1 MRDLRSAALEAES
14 FELKCGALWVM
25 DNGTE
30 TMSLLF
36 CLLAPGF
43 LYETSPGRNSEPQ
56 NFEGSFH
63 LTESFF
69 SK

>member
-36 CLLAPGF
+36 CLLSSVFCLLSSVFCLLSSGF
-43 LYETSPGRNSEPQ
+43 GL
-56 NFEGSFH
+56 
-63 LTESFF
+63 L
-69 SK
+69 

>member
-36 CLLAPGF
+36 CLLAPVGCLLDSVF
-43 LYETSPGRNSEPQ
+43 CELPSPCWQLDS
-56 NFEGSFH
+56 
-63 LTESFF
+63 
-69 SK
+69 

>member
-1 MRDLRSAALEAES
+1 MRDSRSAALEAES

-36 CLLAPGF
+36 CLLDSVFCELP
-43 LYETSPGRNSEPQ
+43 SPCWQLDS
-56 NFEGSFH
+56 
-63 LTESFF
+63 
-69 SK
+69 

>member
-1 MRDLRSAALEAES
+1 MRDSRSAALEAES

-36 CLLAPGF
+36 CLLSTGYWL
-43 LYETSPGRNSEPQ
+43 LYSVFCLLDSVFCELPSPCRQLDS
-56 NFEGSFH
+56 
-63 LTESFF
+63 
-69 SK
+69 